1 MEEGEARRGGGGPHA
16 ARAYYLAGGCVD
28 PPPLYPILFSSLFP
42 YFSFTF
48 FASLR
53 GYPPRSVPGFLNSD
67 WIQLWSFG
75 NRLFDYRIVM
85 SGNHNKNGTMI
96 SPDKLFFDSPIELR
110 LRSDSGGELIRV
122 ISTIAADVIGE
133 RELLEELVRKGEE
146 KLERSFPE
154 RDGDPRRRG
163 SWRRKGSGANKTKWH
178 RERRELPFKD
188 GCIVT
193 RCKRVAGIEERSLS
207 WKGSRGEQLVRSSA
221 SGCRVPIERA
231 KRPTSRER
239 EREMYRRRG
248 KCVHAHALSRRRRWR
263 QREADGGG
271 GVVTNGE
278 MREC

>member
-42 YFSFTF
+42 CFSFTF

-110 LRSDSGGELIRV
+110 LRSDSKGELIRV

-133 RELLEELVRKGEE
+133 RELLEELVEE
-146 KLERSFPE
+146 
-154 RDGDPRRRG
+154 RG
-163 SWRRKGSGANKTKWH
+163 GKIGAIVS
-178 RERRELPFKD
+178 RER
-188 GCIVT
+188 
-193 RCKRVAGIEERSLS
+193 
-207 WKGSRGEQLVRSSA
+207 W
-221 SGCRVPIERA
+221 
-231 KRPTSRER
+231 RPTSSWLVATER
-239 EREMYRRRG
+239 FRCEQDKM
-248 KCVHAHALSRRRRWR
+248 ASRKART
-263 QREADGGG
+263 A
-271 GVVTNGE
+271 V
-278 MREC
+278 